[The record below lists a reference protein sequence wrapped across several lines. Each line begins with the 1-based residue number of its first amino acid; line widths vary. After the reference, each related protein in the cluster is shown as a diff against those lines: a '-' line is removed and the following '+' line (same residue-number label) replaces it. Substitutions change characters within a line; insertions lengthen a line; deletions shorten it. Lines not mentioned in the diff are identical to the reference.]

1 VWITPEDGRVPGEIS
16 SVRERIDRPVKGPAL
31 FDAIM
36 QAVVG
41 SSPGQG
47 ERPPP
52 PAWPR
57 RLRVLVADDHDV
69 NQMVVRDLLQSMGLD
84 VDLVS
89 DGEGAVAAA
98 LTTPYD
104 VVLMDC
110 QMPVVDG
117 LEATRR
123 IRLAQ
128 EQRRIAHAP
137 WIIALTANATAEDR
151 QACLA
156 AGMNAY
162 LTKPVRGTVLQ
173 RTLLRLVVGD
183 AGKTADEEDV
193 PMTPAAAPAASL
205 HEPRLGEAPDAEDI
219 LDPAD
224 VLLRCNYNAD
234 LGAQMLQLFAE
245 SLPGELE
252 ALEAAAAANDRDRL
266 GRITHKMRGAAATL
280 AAVRLAGAITGI
292 ELFLKYG
299 DGGPLPELLAEVRHE
314 SALFIGVVP
323 QTVRR
328 LTEGTAPSR
337 QG

>member
-1 VWITPEDGRVPGEIS
+1 
-16 SVRERIDRPVKGPAL
+16 
-31 FDAIM
+31 
-36 QAVVG
+36 
-41 SSPGQG
+41 
-47 ERPPP
+47 
-52 PAWPR
+52 
-57 RLRVLVADDHDV
+57 
-69 NQMVVRDLLQSMGLD
+69 LQSMGLD

-89 DGEGAVAAA
+89 NGEEAVAAA
-98 LTTPYD
+98 LATPYD
-104 VVLMDC
+104 AVLMDC
-110 QMPVVDG
+110 QMPVLDG

-128 EQRRIAHAP
+128 GQRRLAHAP

-156 AGMNAY
+156 AGMDAY
-162 LTKPVRGTVLQ
+162 LTKPVRGSVLQ

-183 AGKTADEEDV
+183 AESERDDEVVSE
-193 PMTPAAAPAASL
+193 PAPAVHPVAPA
-205 HEPRLGEAPDAEDI
+205 HEAKLGDAPDAEEI

-224 VLLRCNYNAD
+224 VLLRCNDNAD

-245 SLPGELE
+245 SLPAELE
-252 ALEAAAAANDRDRL
+252 ALEAAAAADDRDGL
-266 GRITHKMRGAAATL
+266 GRIAHKMRGAAATL

-299 DGGPLPELLAEVRHE
+299 DGGPLPELVADVRHE

-323 QTVRR
+323 QIVRR
-328 LTEGTAPSR
+328 LTDGAVSPR

>member
-1 VWITPEDGRVPGEIS
+1 
-16 SVRERIDRPVKGPAL
+16 
-31 FDAIM
+31 
-36 QAVVG
+36 
-41 SSPGQG
+41 
-47 ERPPP
+47 
-52 PAWPR
+52 
-57 RLRVLVADDHDV
+57 
-69 NQMVVRDLLQSMGLD
+69 
-84 VDLVS
+84 
-89 DGEGAVAAA
+89 
-98 LTTPYD
+98 
-104 VVLMDC
+104 
-110 QMPVVDG
+110 
-117 LEATRR
+117 
-123 IRLAQ
+123 
-128 EQRRIAHAP
+128 
-137 WIIALTANATAEDR
+137 
-151 QACLA
+151 
-156 AGMNAY
+156 MNAY

-323 QTVRR
+323 QIVRR